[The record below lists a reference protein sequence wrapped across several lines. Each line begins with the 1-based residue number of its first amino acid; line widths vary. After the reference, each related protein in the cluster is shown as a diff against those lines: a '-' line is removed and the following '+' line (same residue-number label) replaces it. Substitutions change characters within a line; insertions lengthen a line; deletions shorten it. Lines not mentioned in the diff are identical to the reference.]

1 MPAAVVARAVL
12 PSTEGTAGPGHR
24 VWPVGRFT
32 PPPRGARIR
41 GSSLQRRLWHRHHRL
56 CCGCRP
62 RVSPLASV
70 GGCPAVLAPSGSWL
84 EQGARCGEE
93 IGWRPRR
100 GRCTQKRDSHK
111 AKLAAAVARAVLPG
125 DGRGRSTRLVWVH
138 ASRGGDLGLEP
149 GGGRPKITNEDPTD
163 HDVQMPTAV
172 VARAVLLG
180 NGQGRS
186 MRLVWIHASRGGGLG
201 SEHTAAK
208 NLTYCIAG
216 CCCRESSPAW
226 KRAGPVDAPCPGSR
240 L

>member
-32 PPPRGARIR
+32 PPLGGRESEVRAFSGGSGTATTACAVGAGRECPPSR
-41 GSSLQRRLWHRHHRL
+41 AGGLPSRAGSLWELARAGSSLRRGDW
-56 CCGCRP
+56 
-62 RVSPLASV
+62 
-70 GGCPAVLAPSGSWL
+70 LAPP
-84 EQGARCGEE
+84 ARAVY
-93 IGWRPRR
+93 
-100 GRCTQKRDSHK
+100 TKRDSHK

-201 SEHTAAK
+201 SEHTAAQRK
-208 NLTYCIAG
+208 T
-216 CCCRESSPAW
+216 
-226 KRAGPVDAPCPGSR
+226 
-240 L
+240 